1 MVVNCAVPAAT
12 CACASFG
19 TGPHVDERRSHD
31 IEITE
36 LVGAE
41 PADEPEYVVEAVSAR
56 GAQILDRVAS
66 CVATRDV
73 DDRHVRAV
81 EAQRS
86 AASAAIE
93 QTLAGEPIRT
103 VLRGRSDLDAWAE
116 VAERCV
122 ACGNCTSVCPT
133 CFCTT
138 NSDVGDLS
146 GRRVERRS
154 VVEVGNLAGAN
165 CRAAMRMVAALP
177 GYLLTRDY
185 QWIAF
190 TATSAVRG
198 ILQGFGAPLVELAR
212 ADGSRVASGADQWGT
227 YYRTDPRVFAGYL
240 PASRWIPGFRVDA
253 HGH

>member
-1 MVVNCAVPAAT
+1 VIDVSAPSTHRRPLPGRSLQLSETALHVP
-12 CACASFG
+12 
-19 TGPHVDERRSHD
+19 ERAELETYVREAFHRKHD
-31 IEITE
+31 
-36 LVGAE
+36 A
-41 PADEPEYVVEAVSAR
+41 AVSSFMPTLLSFRDGGGHLR
-56 GAQILDRVAS
+56 GVIGL
-66 CVATRDV
+66 
-73 DDRHVRAV
+73 RAAMLEPLYLEQYLEQPI
-81 EAQRS
+81 EAAI
-86 AASAAIE
+86 AAS
-93 QTLAGEPIRT
+93 T
-103 VLRGRSDLDAWAE
+103 
-116 VAERCV
+116 
-122 ACGNCTSVCPT
+122 
-133 CFCTT
+133 
-138 NSDVGDLS
+138 

-165 CRAAMRMVAALP
+165 CRAAMRMVADLP